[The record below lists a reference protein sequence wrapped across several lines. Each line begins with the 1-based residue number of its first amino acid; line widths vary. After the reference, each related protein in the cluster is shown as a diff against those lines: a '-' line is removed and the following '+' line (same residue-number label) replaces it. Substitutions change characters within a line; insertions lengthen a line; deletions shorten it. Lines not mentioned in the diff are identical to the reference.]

1 MLVATLAAVL
11 GASAQAAP
19 AAEYRVKA
27 AFLLNFLHFVE
38 WPPETFA
45 NANAP
50 IVICVIGDD
59 PFGDALEQTVEGE
72 AVGQRRIV
80 VRRARTIAEV
90 PPSQLVFISRS
101 EGGRLDD
108 VFAALGSATP
118 VLTVSDIDHFAGRGG
133 IIGFLLDR
141 NRVRFEIDR
150 SAAQRRHLKLSSQLL
165 SLGRIVQ

>member
-1 MLVATLAAVL
+1 MTLVAAPGT
-11 GASAQAAP
+11 SAQVAP

-38 WPPETFA
+38 WPSATFA
-45 NANAP
+45 SGDAP
-50 IVICVIGDD
+50 IVICVVGAD

-72 AVGQRRIV
+72 SVDQRRIV
-80 VRRARTIAEV
+80 IRRARTPADV
-90 PPSQLVFISRS
+90 PPCQLVFISRS
-101 EGGRLDD
+101 EAERLDD
-108 VFAALGSATP
+108 VFGALGGTAP
-118 VLTVSDIDHFAGRGG
+118 VLTVSDIDHFAARGG

-141 NRVRFEIDR
+141 NRVRFEIAR